1 MGRLKEKC
9 ILVTG
14 ASRGIGAGIARCLA
28 KQGARVA
35 ITYTSRSDA
44 AEEVLT
50 TLSGKD
56 HFSLKLDISAQESVQ
71 GAFSEVLERFG
82 RLDGLVN
89 NAGITK
95 DQLLLRM
102 KAEDFDSVIQTN
114 LRGAFLCTKSAIK
127 PMLKN
132 KCGAIVNITSVVGQS
147 GNPGQC
153 NYSASKAG
161 LEAFTKSIALEYAAK
176 GIRLNC
182 VAPGFI
188 ETEMT
193 EVLNDSQKEAI
204 FSKVPMKKM
213 GTVDD
218 VAYAVAYLLS
228 DESTYVTGQTISV
241 NGGLY
246 M

>member
-1 MGRLKEKC
+1 MQRLEGKS

-14 ASRGIGAGIARCLA
+14 GSRGIGAGIARVLA
-28 KQGARVA
+28 GQGAQVA
-35 ITYTSRSDA
+35 LTYSSSPDG
-44 AEEVLT
+44 AEKVLR
-50 TLSGKD
+50 TLPGEG
-56 HFSLKLDISAQESVQ
+56 HFAVKLDVSQEESVQ
-71 GAFSEVLERFG
+71 GAFSEVMERFG
-82 RLDGLVN
+82 KLDGLVN

-102 KAEDFDSVIQTN
+102 KAEDFDAVISTN

-132 KCGAIVNITSVVGQS
+132 KKGSVVNITSVVGQS
-147 GNPGQC
+147 GNPGQG
-153 NYSASKAG
+153 NYCASKAG
-161 LEAFTKSIALEYAAK
+161 LEAFSKSIAQEYATK
-176 GIRLNC
+176 GIRVNC

-193 EVLNDSQKEAI
+193 EALNDTQKEAI
-204 FSKVPMKKM
+204 FDKVPMKKL
-213 GTVDD
+213 GSVDD
-218 VAYAVAYLLS
+218 VAFAVAYLLS
-228 DESTYVTGQTISV
+228 DESSYVTGQTVSV